1 MRYLAWL
8 LAAACALPAYALTK
22 VDIYSTEVVVDAQQ
36 PNADELARQK
46 GMLEVLIKASGDL
59 NAASNPVVKK
69 ALGKSSQYI
78 TQLGYTQVDGEQ
90 AMRLS
95 FNSQQIN
102 TLLTQADL
110 PSWPVDRKNVMV
122 WLVEDSGYDRTIVWE
137 HSNSQAASQLKKEA
151 NRRGLPITFPI
162 GDFDDITGIQT
173 TDLWGGFVDPIAEA
187 TARYPVD
194 AIAVIRLQGN
204 NLRYTLYDQTP
215 DKLGRNT
222 LAPVTGSTSGELAM
236 ASAIDEISDYYAS
249 QNAATT
255 LGESAGMVTVSFS
268 RMSSADAFFTLER
281 ALGRLASTAKVDVAE
296 VSGDVVTMRVSLLGS
311 LEAFEEEVLKLGL
324 VKKLEQAPVEV
335 PVQAPVQDSEVLATD
350 EANAS
355 EQGLAVEQSESAVA
369 PVDTV
374 TEEFVTEGVTE
385 GVTEVGKP
393 AQPELSFEWLY

>member
-46 GMLEVLIKASGDL
+46 GMLEVLVKASGDL

-110 PSWPVDRKNVMV
+110 PSWPVERKNVMV

-173 TDLWGGFVDPIAEA
+173 TDLWGSFVDPIAEA

-215 DKLGRNT
+215 DKLGKNT
-222 LAPVTGSTSGELAM
+222 LSPVTGSTSGELAI

-255 LGESAGMVTVSFS
+255 LGESAGMISVSFS

-335 PVQAPVQDSEVLATD
+335 PVQAPVQDGEVLAT
-350 EANAS
+350 EEMITP
-355 EQGLAVEQSESAVA
+355 EQGTAVEQSESGVA
-369 PVDTV
+369 PTNTA
-374 TEEFVTEGVTE
+374 TEELVTDGMSEL
-385 GVTEVGKP
+385 GKP

>member
-324 VKKLEQAPVEV
+324 VKKLEQAPVEI
-335 PVQAPVQDSEVLATD
+335 PVQAPVQDSEVLATE

-374 TEEFVTEGVTE
+374 TEEFVTED
-385 GVTEVGKP
+385 VTEVGKP

>member
-22 VDIYSTEVVVDAQQ
+22 VDIYSTGVVVDAQQ

-335 PVQAPVQDSEVLATD
+335 PVQAPVQDSEVLATE

-374 TEEFVTEGVTE
+374 TEEFVTED
-385 GVTEVGKP
+385 VTEVGKP

>member
-69 ALGKSSQYI
+69 ALGQSSQYI
-78 TQLGYTQVDGEQ
+78 TQLGYTQVEGEQ

-110 PSWPVDRKNVMV
+110 PSWPVERKNVMV

-137 HSNSQAASQLKKEA
+137 HSSSQAANQLKKEA

-173 TDLWGGFVDPIAEA
+173 TDLWGGFVDPIAQA

-194 AIAVIRLQGN
+194 AIAVIRVQGN

-222 LAPVTGSTSGELAM
+222 LSPVTGSTSGELAM

-249 QNAATT
+249 QNSATT
-255 LGESAGMVTVSFS
+255 LGESAGMVSVSFS

-281 ALGRLASTAKVDVAE
+281 ALGRLSSTAKVDVAE
-296 VSGDVVTMRVSLLGS
+296 VRGEVVTMRVSLLGS

-324 VKKLEQAPVEV
+324 VKKLEQEPVEDL
-335 PVQAPVQDSEVLATD
+335 VQSSEAL
-350 EANAS
+350 AS
-355 EQGLAVEQSESAVA
+355 EGTSALDQGATVEQSESGAA
-369 PVDTV
+369 PIETTTDESVMD
-374 TEEFVTEGVTE
+374 GVTE
-385 GVTEVGKP
+385 LRKP
-393 AQPELSFEWLY
+393 AAPELSFEWLY